1 MDQESRQKLHN
12 LLVSEKL
19 YSKPYNE
26 FENQFSNPESQKKLY
41 GLLKTEGLYSKS
53 QQDFNNQFFSD
64 VTSAQKKNPNPTQQV
79 AKKPTASPSASGVTQ
94 SSSVSQS
101 QKPKPAPAVKPVT
114 YLGGQS
120 QGALLMAPKK
130 YKTQAEKVLEENKK
144 SFDVLNPKWTSSQIK
159 EDVDLLAKN
168 AAERAKYLAQDIKK
182 FNNDASILER
192 DVTNYTSLAESN
204 PNDPRLPLLQKE
216 LQKRQADIQSR
227 SKSLQS
233 NAQELDGAQIEI
245 NRKAIENYKQKAKQG
260 NWGGYAWNKFID
272 GVSDLSAGVDEIL
285 AMYEMPIA
293 NLLDMFGAKTE
304 LAKEKPWTMLDS
316 NLYRKEAK
324 KKLLGMHQPT
334 IEGWKSKETT
344 PEYMQQLEK
353 ESSWASALGGVVSSL
368 PAMAGGLPTLGVQ
381 SYGAFH
387 KAAEQDPYL
396 KTVPK
401 QELDLIAFP
410 LAMGTAWLEETG
422 LSAMLGKTSR
432 PVSSYLIKALSK
444 VPKNAPMELVKK
456 KFQDLIVKEAKQIGT
471 KVVGSKIG
479 QGVTKAAK
487 TKAGKFAT
495 KLGGAGLVEAET
507 EAVQGGYEEELKR
520 LYNAVNDNESFK
532 VANFASQEYLA
543 KRAEEA
549 KLGFMGSLIL
559 GGPIQAVQT
568 VASGKQISDDD
579 YASMRDMIMDPEQ
592 YKLMQVQIGLD
603 VVAERI
609 TQEEGAKKLKEVA
622 DTRKILK
629 TIPENLSIESQRKAY
644 GILAKNAIL
653 QQEID
658 NTAKGI
664 EGKDPNLV
672 TGYIEYMKKKQA
684 EIDANNAELSKLPQ
698 LPIKEKAEFVI
709 PEPDEFGI
717 IKFDFSSENEIPSEL
732 KNLTPVQMGTSTD
745 KDGNKKIFR
754 SYSVDQINPIR
765 DALQKQATSQV
776 PVQPE
781 AGTGLQVAEGE
792 PQAKPQVPTQE
803 GQGQEVAPTEQP
815 KATTI
820 QDSIDADN
828 TFTMRGKEGN
838 LFVDDNGQVLFESG
852 DEIVEL
858 GNISDIAETGLSDF
872 GLEPKAPVAIEI
884 GDDGSI
890 MVAGKKYVNVA
901 ENPMNAITFDE
912 DGNVKSV
919 RLETENGQSRYFR
932 GKRAES
938 IAYQYTL
945 QNFENNATDD
955 QIDNALNQATEA
967 ATTQESTGE
976 VTNETE
982 DAAVDEGAKQE
993 NLDLDNVSETS
1004 GVKAKNLRQLIRIN
1018 KKLFGLSWT
1027 KATMSAIA
1035 MDRMIGAMAKREGI
1049 SKDEMYKRIEF
1060 RTKNQN
1066 APTATAEV
1074 VTPQATAEVTAVEET
1089 PKQRKPRATKSE
1101 DVVSEQPKQEP
1112 TPEPQ
1117 KEEAPKVNEFFKLNP
1132 VSNEIVIDI
1141 EKVKNE
1147 KPLAYEFLSKYIGFE
1162 NATPKDV
1169 RNTLVRAYTQVMKY
1183 KKGAEY
1189 LLNQISELE
1198 DIVTNTK
1205 PENSTS
1211 KEEFK
1216 NSLRESGDF
1225 SEAELLVLDEVIDSL
1240 NVDALPKYSSSPEY
1254 LRAEGINP
1262 NSSNFYTFAK
1272 NILRSKDPDA
1282 FIHEVGHFSF
1292 YNILSKEDRLEFLKY
1307 MIESTYGKKGKSL
1320 ASRIAMTSE
1329 KARFEEDGKIYEFG
1343 TNVADNFSEYFAE
1356 QFRQWYA
1363 NKNLTPSQFDT
1374 IFAKVDKFLRR
1385 LIEKLRGGE
1394 YIDQSIV
1401 KYFEKI
1407 STKRPA
1413 FENVEIT
1420 DTIEPTTPEE
1430 TAYVEEQAAQP
1441 ILWTKIPAKK
1451 GDPKIAARNKVIMQ
1465 AAQDLLDGKI
1475 TNEEYREIVQRESPI
1490 VPIEQFFE
1498 PATEAEVNN
1507 ALSKDKVGLV
1517 DSPTEK
1523 GTTFTD
1529 SKGEEF
1535 EVTSDEVGLRLDIP
1549 AFINNNAWVVTV
1561 HGDVTNKKTGK
1572 KTKDKAISYGNVARI
1587 TGVKFDFS
1595 PTQAIAVATKK
1606 QDKVPFLKMR
1616 GKMAPIEGATMDERA
1631 ANAKK
1636 MVEQIKNDPAWTQ
1649 IGSNPFKHSG
1659 FFNRATG
1666 QPILSADEVI
1676 QIGGL
1681 VYAKNVKETTWDNP
1695 IFEVK
1700 GEKGGPKPTDAAGKN
1715 VLFQGNRASVEIA
1728 SDGTAIIYAMTDPN
1742 VSSPLHELAHVFQH
1756 YLTEA
1761 EWDTITKWA
1770 GSSKWSVETSEKF
1783 ARGFEKYLSEGKSP
1797 SKELQAV
1804 FDKFKQWLTDIY
1816 NGITGS
1822 EIDIKLNPAMRKIY
1836 AQMFNEKVA
1845 KPKEAPSA
1853 QKILGIK
1860 PKMVTVDEMAS
1871 LKGQL
1876 KLQAK
1881 AAKTAYE
1888 FAEAA
1893 RKLVATYIKN
1903 NVQGALSPA
1912 DQKAIFRAMEGKL
1925 DTPENKKKM
1934 IDKIT
1939 GILQASEGKIAIK
1952 ELDALGRMLKSME
1965 KGSKLGAKAVADQI
1979 KSVVATIKSMGVKN
1993 QLKPAQVR
2001 LLLNGMA
2008 KNLMNA
2014 TVREKFLAS
2023 AQRVLN
2029 NAAYAEQVLKS
2040 QKLRAKIR
2048 KTLKRGKEIADVE
2061 QAVRNFLKL
2070 DPKMVEDLDEYMD
2083 YATEVFDAIRNV
2095 QVKDGNAQGKRA
2107 AVLANLNAYAA
2118 EQNAIQDE
2126 INKNMLLDEYQY
2138 LVDAGLIS
2146 GDMTFDQINSYIN
2159 SIENNPNSAD
2169 STKSD
2174 IIREYTK
2181 QAFAGFAKSAKELLE
2196 EGEYDEQDV
2205 DFQMIND
2212 FINMDIEALPL
2223 DQQLA
2228 AVESL
2233 ENFVVNGVTSRM
2245 GAILQAYTGATNAA
2259 KNAASGMQARPLSY
2273 GLIGRL
2279 SYLKKINTK
2288 TIIDNLL
2295 GGIAAIGDLYNN
2307 LSAIYI
2313 SKTDSLVTG
2322 LFRSTAMGIKFMKDS
2337 GFAGIVRGF
2346 VQGKK
2351 IVNDFAKKYSDKFEK
2366 SKPNGK
2372 AFNDA
2377 SNVFERGIFA
2387 DLSRTIKDGTPDQ
2400 IAKEFERRKNQLKLT
2415 IETLK
2420 ATGKK
2425 DLVNKANLYEAVYNK
2440 IKNAKNIEE
2449 VSMNIDPINQA
2460 AVKEFQDMWRK
2471 YYPEFKRMAA
2481 DYYNVILDEDVN
2493 YSPDMYEKLAE
2504 DLSSDLLTKGA
2515 FKMGFDV
2522 ISTEEVGTLK
2532 RNKRIE
2538 GLPVN
2543 SNTKEINRVRDYDF
2557 DFNNINALEKTL
2569 IDVRTTP
2576 FVQQYMG
2583 YTNSAAFKEIFPDFD
2598 DRKMIEKRLNFNI
2611 NSLRERQ
2618 DTYSSETARKIN
2630 RFITS
2635 LSKYGT
2641 RIGLGSLGSA
2651 PKQSIPM
2658 MGNTMINL
2666 INDLDS
2672 FGMGVADFWNKDAMD
2687 FLENSGYGISLRG
2700 AESQTSIDFAEKL
2713 IDRANQGK
2721 VGNISESL
2729 SKLGDLYIEKFLKN
2743 PDVTVANM
2751 AWLAYYRNKLKS
2763 MGYDMSKFDWKNH
2776 ELNEEAADYA
2786 EFMVQDQQNMNI
2798 SELGGKLLASKDATT
2813 KTIRQ
2818 LLFPFASYQFNLKDK
2833 NNRNITILTSKTSTN
2848 QEKLNAAKSLAAG
2861 LVESFMFQTIQGA
2874 IGAMLLKAAYAA
2886 IGYEEPEEEKTNG
2899 IWDTIKKAMPFV
2911 RTTSPSEKFNDSIFV
2926 GKSIFEFIAP
2936 IPPQLEYITMLKLND
2951 LLDAIEG
2958 GTPEEQLKE
2967 KKKKEKELEEAM
2979 MGRKPKKRK
2988 LRFGGP
2994 SEEEKKAEKV
3004 KERMEKPFR
3013 FFAREELPYTQVVG
3027 DIVGGVPAV
3036 GLEALV
3042 DFKSRIDEAYSGS
3055 FKDKYGEYE
3064 YSEEQK
3070 KILKQS
3076 LIPRAMVAANIAPRE
3091 FLTISNN
3098 IVKAVNTKAKEDTK
3112 AKKAES
3118 KKKSRF

>member
-334 IEGWKSKETT
+334 IEGWKSQETT

-479 QGVTKAAK
+479 QGVTKVAK

-520 LYNAVNDNESFK
+520 LYNAVNDNEAFK

-765 DALQKQATSQV
+765 DALQKQTTSEV

-792 PQAKPQVPTQE
+792 PQAEPQGTTQE
-803 GQGQEVAPTEQP
+803 SQREEIERRRSEDISKVLKGSESEDKLKQIVEIHKKYDAEQASLEQPTSQEGKRKEIEAKIASLVDENGNINFNDLDEYDRLKKELNKLSETQPSAGGMVQMATPEQPNAPQEVKEEDVILSGLSNGFKAGTPNSFDPRSDEGVMENVQRNKSFATTATIDGKKYVVVGLRLNQDVGAKTSGRDGYTFAAIEDNGNLPANVVDVLTQKAIANTSSVYPNITDATIDSFKPIEVNQELVQPVAQPVTSEKQQP
-815 KATTI
+815 KAKATETATPTETTVTTI

-912 DGNVKSV
+912 DGNVKAV

-945 QNFENNATDD
+945 QNFENNATDE

-982 DAAVDEGAKQE
+982 DATVDEGAKQE

-1060 RTKNQN
+1060 RTKSP
-1066 APTATAEV
+1066 AVAEEQV

-1089 PKQRKPRATKSE
+1089 GKKRKPRA
-1101 DVVSEQPKQEP
+1101 PK
-1112 TPEPQ
+1112 
-1117 KEEAPKVNEFFKLNP
+1117 K
-1132 VSNEIVIDI
+1132 
-1141 EKVKNE
+1141 
-1147 KPLAYEFLSKYIGFE
+1147 
-1162 NATPKDV
+1162 
-1169 RNTLVRAYTQVMKY
+1169 
-1183 KKGAEY
+1183 
-1189 LLNQISELE
+1189 
-1198 DIVTNTK
+1198 
-1205 PENSTS
+1205 
-1211 KEEFK
+1211 
-1216 NSLRESGDF
+1216 
-1225 SEAELLVLDEVIDSL
+1225 
-1240 NVDALPKYSSSPEY
+1240 
-1254 LRAEGINP
+1254 
-1262 NSSNFYTFAK
+1262 
-1272 NILRSKDPDA
+1272 
-1282 FIHEVGHFSF
+1282 
-1292 YNILSKEDRLEFLKY
+1292 
-1307 MIESTYGKKGKSL
+1307 
-1320 ASRIAMTSE
+1320 
-1329 KARFEEDGKIYEFG
+1329 
-1343 TNVADNFSEYFAE
+1343 
-1356 QFRQWYA
+1356 
-1363 NKNLTPSQFDT
+1363 
-1374 IFAKVDKFLRR
+1374 
-1385 LIEKLRGGE
+1385 
-1394 YIDQSIV
+1394 
-1401 KYFEKI
+1401 
-1407 STKRPA
+1407 PA

-1420 DTIEPTTPEE
+1420 ETIEPTTPEE
-1430 TAYVEEQAAQP
+1430 QAYVEDQAVQP
-1441 ILWTKIPAKK
+1441 ILWSKVPAKK

-1475 TNEEYREIVQRESPI
+1475 TNEEYRDIVQKESPI
-1490 VPIEQFFE
+1490 VPIEQFFD

-2543 SNTKEINRVRDYDF
+2543 SKTKEINRVRDYDF

-2721 VGNISESL
+2721 VGDISESL